1 MRRGGAL
8 HPTPLC
14 TQLCDIAERMA
25 ESGIGFIWRHGTGR
39 HDAVKRVPVAEM
51 NTCYNEVA
59 FALAGETSV
68 VTDAFLAAGAD
79 YGRMQ
84 DEIA

>member
-1 MRRGGAL
+1 
-8 HPTPLC
+8 
-14 TQLCDIAERMA
+14 MA

-79 YGRMQ
+79 YGKMQ
-84 DEIA
+84 DEMA